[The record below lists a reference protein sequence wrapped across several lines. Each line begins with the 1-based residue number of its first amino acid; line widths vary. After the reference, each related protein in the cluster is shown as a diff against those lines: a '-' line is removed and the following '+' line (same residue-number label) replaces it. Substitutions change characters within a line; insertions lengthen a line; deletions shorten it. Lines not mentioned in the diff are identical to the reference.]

1 VGTAVSAAVGTAV
14 ASGSAMSAEA
24 EAVATGSLTWV
35 EGLLQAAA
43 SARPEAMNSDKVI
56 EMRIV
61 SP

>member
-1 VGTAVSAAVGTAV
+1 
-14 ASGSAMSAEA
+14 MSAEA